1 MENDDIRSVEAH
13 IARELMTLR
22 GETLKSV
29 EEAIGIKAANLSSF
43 LRGKPQV
50 ISSQRVALLL
60 NMLGVY
66 GMRLR
71 HDVIHEWRA
80 NIGVNSLESLLATL
94 GGYPAQER
102 ELFMGPMNYENKFA
116 PTRSLALLITSGKK
130 LIAIRIQ
137 LEAGLAGDASLE
149 QLPVLFL
156 HETYVPPNQLVATT
170 PSDLKKQLRQQISST
185 IETHQ
190 LKEFVEFKAE
200 APMPPDTLRMA
211 TKKLTPEDRFELG
224 LILGD
229 LLANGVS
236 PKAIC
241 DHLGTLKKS
250 SA

>member
-43 LRGKPQV
+43 LHGKPQV

-80 NIGVNSLESLLATL
+80 NIGVNALESLLATL

-102 ELFMGPMNYENKFA
+102 ELFMGPMNYENMFA
-116 PTRSLALLITSGKK
+116 PTRSLALLITSAKK

-137 LEAGLAGDASLE
+137 LEAGLFGDASLE

-156 HETYVPPNQLVATT
+156 HETYVAPNQLVATT
-170 PSDLKKQLRQQISST
+170 PSDLKKQLRQHISST
-185 IETHQ
+185 IETHA
-190 LKEFVEFKAE
+190 LKELLEFKAE
-200 APMPPDTLRMA
+200 AAMPPDTLRAA
-211 TKKLTPEDRFELG
+211 TKKLTPEERFELG
-224 LILGD
+224 IILGN
-229 LLANGVS
+229 LLAAGLS
-236 PKAIC
+236 AKAIC
-241 DHLGTLKKS
+241 DHLATLKKTDT
-250 SA
+250 